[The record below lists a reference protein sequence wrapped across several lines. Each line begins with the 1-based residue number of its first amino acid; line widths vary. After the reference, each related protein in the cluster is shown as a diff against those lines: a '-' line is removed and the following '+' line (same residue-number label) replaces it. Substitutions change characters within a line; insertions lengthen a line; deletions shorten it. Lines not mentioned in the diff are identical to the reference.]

1 MGERVAM
8 SLYKVLES
16 LTSFSIQSSN
26 LASASDRFILTA
38 TINVITFL
46 HTIWFSWDELFG
58 LLPNGSCYAI
68 VNLFFAGEKLWDG
81 HELAESEALAY
92 GGTS

>member
-1 MGERVAM
+1 MCNLAVFFHSKLDVFQVEERGFYLRLVCKMGERVAM

-46 HTIWFSWDELFG
+46 HTI
-58 LLPNGSCYAI
+58 
-68 VNLFFAGEKLWDG
+68 
-81 HELAESEALAY
+81 
-92 GGTS
+92 